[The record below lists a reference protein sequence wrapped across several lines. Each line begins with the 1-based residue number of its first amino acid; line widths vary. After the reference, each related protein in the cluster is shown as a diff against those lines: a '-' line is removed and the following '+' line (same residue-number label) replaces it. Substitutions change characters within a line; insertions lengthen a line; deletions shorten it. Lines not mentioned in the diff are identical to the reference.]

1 MNGRAWTEKEIRELR
16 EMYEAGVPCRE
27 MAARLGR
34 SLKAVHARCIRAG
47 VNRGPVNR
55 KRKWTEAER
64 ATVRRM
70 FAAGRP
76 DAEIAL
82 ATGRTAAAVTEMTE
96 MRHCMGLVLREQR
109 RWTPQERLRLRRMR
123 LEGVSYATAALVLDR
138 TVGAAAKQFR
148 DHVKGKYI

>member
-1 MNGRAWTEKEIRELR
+1 MKGRPWTEEELRELR

-34 SLKAVHARCIRAG
+34 SLEAIQVRCIRAG
-47 VNRGPVNR
+47 VTRGPANR
-55 KRKWTEAER
+55 KRRWTEEEL

-82 ATGRTAAAVTEMTE
+82 ATGRTAAAVTEM
-96 MRHCMGLVLREQR
+96 RHCMGLVVREQR
-109 RWTPQERLRLRRMR
+109 RWTPEERLRLRRMR
-123 LEGVSYATAALVLDR
+123 MEGISYATAALVLGR
-138 TVGAAAKQFR
+138 TAAASAKQFR
-148 DHVKGKYI
+148 NHVKGKYI